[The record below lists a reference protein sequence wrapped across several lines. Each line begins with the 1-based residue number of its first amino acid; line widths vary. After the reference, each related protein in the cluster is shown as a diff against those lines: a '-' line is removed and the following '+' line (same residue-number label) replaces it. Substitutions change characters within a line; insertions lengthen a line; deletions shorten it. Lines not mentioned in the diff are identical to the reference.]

1 MRTLQR
7 LVFGIF
13 ETFKERADLC
23 VIQYVAALDCGFA
36 RPLHKFFFQKILF
49 RKIYADEIA
58 GNILKNSSK
67 FMSVNASGTA
77 DTLKLSFEN
86 SSISKPM
93 FESVGIISV
102 IKSNSCALA

>member
-58 GNILKNSSK
+58 GNILKKLVKVNVRQRLGNSRHLET
-67 FMSVNASGTA
+67 V
-77 DTLKLSFEN
+77 
-86 SSISKPM
+86 
-93 FESVGIISV
+93 V
-102 IKSNSCALA
+102 